1 MADLQTFKRWLAIPH
16 LILPVLM
23 SILWIR
29 ILSLEPVAEPI
40 YCLPQH
46 LHLLDK

>member
-29 ILSLEPVAEPI
+29 ILSLEPVVEPI